1 MNPNNIV
8 YKQIIFTNDFHS
20 NLPYG
25 ADFIENLYKYK
36 NSGAMLIDIGDFT
49 DGNSFYEFSK
59 GLVEREIASSLFDI
73 LIPGNHGFND
83 ILKLLG
89 KVRITNCNIFKE
101 DKLCFSEYEIIN
113 INSYKVA
120 IIGVMSQEAFLSI
133 PLELRGNLS
142 LKDPLES
149 VVETVSKIRQD
160 VDFVILG
167 SHSGVRF
174 DKSTFVQIKEIDILL
189 SSHCHTPG
197 NIFDY
202 KTKLI
207 RKADE
212 EGRSIGEIKF
222 DDHDLRVNIHA
233 TDISKRNF
241 KHKQLVK
248 FNKSIKNFSLEYSRK
263 IGDLNNE
270 QLKLLKNRSK
280 LLKQLINHE
289 NNIKN
294 LSFFI
299 NYTFIRNTNLTNT
312 ISKED
317 ISNLIPFDTNLLLI
331 KDFNENIGKF
341 VESIPNEIKKM
352 SLNNTKLNNGSM
364 SSILTTDY
372 LYDNFYLKSSEL
384 VLKKINVRKILM
396 EAIK

>member
-1 MNPNNIV
+1 MRSMMNPNIV

-20 NLPYG
+20 NLPHG
-25 ADFIENLYKYK
+25 VDFIENLYKYK

-49 DGNSFYEFSK
+49 EGNSFYEFSK

-89 KVRITNCNIFKE
+89 KVRITNCNIFNE

-133 PLELRGNLS
+133 PLQLRGNLS

-167 SHSGVRF
+167 SHSGVEF
-174 DKSTFVQIKEIDILL
+174 DKATFVQIKEIDILL

-202 KTKLI
+202 KTRVI

-212 EGRSIGEIKF
+212 EGRSIGEISF
-222 DDHDLRVNIHA
+222 NDDELRVNIHT
-233 TDISKRNF
+233 TDISKKNF
-241 KHKQLVK
+241 KDKRFVR
-248 FNKSIKNFSLEYSRK
+248 FNKFIKKYSLEYSRK
-263 IGDLNNE
+263 IG
-270 QLKLLKNRSK
+270 
-280 LLKQLINHE
+280 
-289 NNIKN
+289 N
-294 LSFFI
+294 L
-299 NYTFIRNTNLTNT
+299 
-312 ISKED
+312 
-317 ISNLIPFDTNLLLI
+317 P
-331 KDFNENIGKF
+331 
-341 VESIPNEIKKM
+341 
-352 SLNNTKLNNGSM
+352 
-364 SSILTTDY
+364 
-372 LYDNFYLKSSEL
+372 
-384 VLKKINVRKILM
+384 
-396 EAIK
+396 